1 MLNNALNRSRELFNR
16 AFETDILRRIVAN
29 SSYLVSATVFSAAM
43 GMVQNI
49 FMFRILGPAGT
60 GLVSALEGFTNVI
73 NRLTSFR
80 IHELVVRYVRLY
92 EEKGEHDKA
101 AAVFKLAALF
111 ESVGSITAFA
121 LIAFLAPLGVR
132 FFSDAANTER
142 WFILFGSLVLFNL
155 VFESTDGLLQ
165 VFNRFRAKA
174 IIDSAQSIV
183 RVSLTVVVF
192 FTGGGLF
199 EFILAEL
206 AGRLIRAVAIGG
218 LAFWT
223 AAKRWGAKWWLT
235 PFSVLQ
241 EDRRSLFTF
250 AFSTN
255 LSATISLV
263 AKDSESLWVNGFL
276 GNTVG
281 GFYKLALSLIGLL
294 QIPVS
299 PLPATTYPELSR
311 SVAQEDWG
319 SVRHVLRRGSM
330 LAALYSVPITIILI
344 LFGRPVIS
352 LYASPEFLP
361 AYGLLVIL
369 LVGYFFVNIF
379 YWNRVALLSLNRPV
393 YPTVVNF
400 TGMCLKILGILWF
413 SASYGAIAFAALLS
427 GYYIFTIGLAVL
439 RVYRDLNQR
448 QRLPAPG

>member
-1 MLNNALNRSRELFNR
+1 MLNNILNRSQELFNR

-43 GMVQNI
+43 GMVQNF
-49 FMFRILGPAGT
+49 FMFRILGPAGV
-60 GLVSALEGFTNVI
+60 GLVGALEGFTNVI

-80 IHELVVRYVRLY
+80 IHELVVRYVRSY
-92 EEKGEHDKA
+92 EENGEQEKA

-111 ESVGSITAFA
+111 ETLGSLTAFA
-121 LIAFLAPLGVR
+121 LIAFLAPLGVSI
-132 FFSDAANTER
+132 FSDEPNTER

-174 IIDSAQSIV
+174 IIDSTQSIV
-183 RVSLTVVVF
+183 RVSLTIVVF
-192 FTGGGLF
+192 LTGGGLY

-206 AGRLIRAVAIGG
+206 AGRLIRAVAIAG

-223 AAKRWGAKWWLT
+223 AAKQWGGAWWRT
-235 PFSVLQ
+235 PFSVLK

-255 LSATISLV
+255 LSASISLV
-263 AKDSESLWVNGFL
+263 AKDSESLWVNAFL
-276 GNTVG
+276 GNTIG
-281 GFYKLALSLIGLL
+281 GYYKLALSLIGLL

-311 SVAQEDWG
+311 SVAQKDWA

-330 LAALYSVPITIILI
+330 LAGLYSVPITVLLI

-352 LYASPEFLP
+352 LYASPDFLP
-361 AYGLLVIL
+361 AYGPLVLLLI
-369 LVGYFFVNIF
+369 GYFFVNIF
-379 YWNRVALLSLNRPV
+379 YWNRVALLALNRPV
-393 YPTVVNF
+393 YPTIVNF
-400 TGMCLKILGILWF
+400 IGMVLKIGGILLL
-413 SASYGAIAFAALLS
+413 SAQYGALAFAGLLS

-439 RVYRDLNQR
+439 RVYRDLNQ
-448 QRLPAPG
+448 QEMLPAPA